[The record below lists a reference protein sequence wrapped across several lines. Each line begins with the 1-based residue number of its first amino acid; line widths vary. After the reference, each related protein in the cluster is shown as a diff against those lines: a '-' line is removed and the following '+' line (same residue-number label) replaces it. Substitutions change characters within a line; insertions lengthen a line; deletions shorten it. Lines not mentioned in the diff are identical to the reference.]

1 MNKIKVCQFVCGLEG
16 GGAEQVIYNYC
27 SKMDREEYEF
37 YLVYQHKACK
47 KNLKE
52 FESLNFK
59 LFNIPSKVSG
69 YYVIDNPILD
79 DTEVPYTGTIS
90 IPGGN
95 INKYIVIY
103 FDKEASGS
111 ISGTFEFLSN
121 YYSGGIYV

>member
-1 MNKIKVCQFVCGLEG
+1 M
-16 GGAEQVIYNYC
+16 
-27 SKMDREEYEF
+27 
-37 YLVYQHKACK
+37 
-47 KNLKE
+47 
-52 FESLNFK
+52 
-59 LFNIPSKVSG
+59 
-69 YYVIDNPILD
+69 IDNSILD
-79 DTEVPYTGTIS
+79 DTEVSYTGTIS